1 MKRQVFYILIL
12 MILFGCDSTGSKKS
26 DNSNKNY
33 AESGKLQ
40 ELIDKSSVDDI
51 IDLSDVS
58 ADDTRVVINKG
69 LTLKNGTLDGISL
82 EITDGNVTLQNVTS
96 VKNVVNSGSNL
107 TIINSNISDLLLQ
120 SNQTRSVMASVPQA
134 NLIGCRVK
142 SLTAKSGTNLS
153 IANFNV
159 NIDTPNIT
167 EAKLT
172 CPANV
177 ATEIGINN
185 FTALNDSDLYNY
197 YDSNT
202 PAGKSVI
209 YVTQNG
215 WPQHAVDYVLSLY
228 SEKPDVSAE
237 VQDGE
242 KINYYFESESR
253 SREIFTSSGFENIE
267 KARICMVY
275 VHENDKENYSDY
287 KAYLEKIKLTPN
299 ADHDFY
305 FFTTESNDCAVSF
318 DSDEDGVYY
327 EADSWQEAVTD
338 YVKAFDCS
346 EDEAKMKLFDS
357 TDDAYLEE
365 EWGDNDSLIAIY
377 AVEWNETN
385 EAEWIEHVV
394 NVKCEQRGLTRE
406 DVYRSDSITL
416 KNNNE
421 ILLIY
426 IDESWYYENEK
437 FEKNDVYYQI
447 SFFSAVKK

>member
-159 NIDTPNIT
+159 NIDTHNIAT
-167 EAKLT
+167 AELT

-228 SEKPDVSAE
+228 SEKLDVSAD

-287 KAYLEKIKLTPN
+287 KAYLEKIKLIPN

>member
-82 EITDGNVTLQNVTS
+82 EITDGDVTLQNVTS

-159 NIDTPNIT
+159 NIDTHNIAT
-167 EAKLT
+167 AELT

-228 SEKPDVSAE
+228 SEKPDVSAD

-287 KAYLEKIKLTPN
+287 KAYLEKIKLIPN

-426 IDESWYYENEK
+426 IDESWYYKNEK

>member
-142 SLTAKSGTNLS
+142 SLTAKNGTNLS

-159 NIDTPNIT
+159 NIDTHNIT
-167 EAKLT
+167 AAELT
-172 CPANV
+172 CPKNV
-177 ATEIGINN
+177 ASEIGINN

-228 SEKPDVSAE
+228 SEKPDVSAD

-287 KAYLEKIKLTPN
+287 KAYLEKIKLIPN

-426 IDESWYYENEK
+426 IDESWYYKNEK

>member
-40 ELIDKSSVDDI
+40 ELIDRSSVGDI

>member
-1 MKRQVFYILIL
+1 M
-12 MILFGCDSTGSKKS
+12 
-26 DNSNKNY
+26 
-33 AESGKLQ
+33 
-40 ELIDKSSVDDI
+40 
-51 IDLSDVS
+51 
-58 ADDTRVVINKG
+58 
-69 LTLKNGTLDGISL
+69 
-82 EITDGNVTLQNVTS
+82 
-96 VKNVVNSGSNL
+96 
-107 TIINSNISDLLLQ
+107 
-120 SNQTRSVMASVPQA
+120 
-134 NLIGCRVK
+134 
-142 SLTAKSGTNLS
+142 
-153 IANFNV
+153 
-159 NIDTPNIT
+159 
-167 EAKLT
+167 
-172 CPANV
+172 
-177 ATEIGINN
+177 
-185 FTALNDSDLYNY
+185 
-197 YDSNT
+197 
-202 PAGKSVI
+202 
-209 YVTQNG
+209 
-215 WPQHAVDYVLSLY
+215 
-228 SEKPDVSAE
+228 
-237 VQDGE
+237 QDGE

-426 IDESWYYENEK
+426 IDESWYYKNEK

>member
-177 ATEIGINN
+177 ASEIGINN

-197 YDSNT
+197 YDGNT
-202 PAGKSVI
+202 PAGESVI

-228 SEKPDVSAE
+228 SEKLDVSAD

-287 KAYLEKIKLTPN
+287 KAYLEKIKLIPN

-327 EADSWQEAVTD
+327 EADSWQEAVSD

-357 TDDAYLEE
+357 TDDAYLET
-365 EWGDNDSLIAIY
+365 EWGGDDSPIAIY

-426 IDESWYYENEK
+426 IDESWYYKNEK

>member
-40 ELIDKSSVDDI
+40 ELIDRSSVGDI

-159 NIDTPNIT
+159 NIDKHDIVAA
-167 EAKLT
+167 ELT

-185 FTALNDSDLYNY
+185 FTVLNDSDLYNY
-197 YDSNT
+197 YDGNT
-202 PAGKSVI
+202 PAGESVI

-215 WPQHAVDYVLSLY
+215 WPQYAVDYVLSLY
-228 SEKPDVSAE
+228 SEELDVSAD
-237 VQDGE
+237 VKDGE
-242 KINYYFESESR
+242 KINYYFESESS
-253 SREIFTSSGFENIE
+253 SRDIFTRSGFENIE

-305 FFTTESNDCAVSF
+305 FFSTESDDCAVSF

-338 YVKAFDCS
+338 YATAFECS
-346 EDEAKMKLFDS
+346 EDEAKMQLFDS

-365 EWGDNDSLIAIY
+365 KFGDDDSLIGIY
-377 AVEWNETN
+377 AVDWNETD

-394 NVKCEQRGLTRE
+394 NVKCEQLDLTRDE
-406 DVYRSDSITL
+406 VYRSDSLTL

-447 SFFSAVKK
+447 AFFSAVKK